1 MGTPKPWLAW
11 RGSTLLSATCAVLL
25 DAADGP
31 VLVVRAPG
39 QSLPPLPASVEVHED
54 PHEGLGPVQGLAVGL
69 RALADRVDVAFV
81 CSTDLP
87 FLDRSFV
94 RRLLRELQQRPDAQ
108 AVVPVAGGRA
118 HPLAAAY
125 RTSLAGPAE
134 ATVAAGELRLL
145 TFLASRRVVR
155 LGAEELLR
163 DPELAAADPTLSSVT
178 NVNDPRD
185 YARAL
190 RTSTG

>member
-1 MGTPKPWLAW
+1 MGTPKAWLDW
-11 RGSTLLSATCAVLL
+11 RGSTLLAATCGVLA
-25 DAADGP
+25 DVVDGP

-39 QSLPPLPASVEVHED
+39 QSLPALPGSVEVHED
-54 PHEGLGPVQGLAVGL
+54 SREGLGPVQGLAVGL
-69 RALADRVDVAFV
+69 RALTERVGVAFV

-94 RRLLRELQQRPDAQ
+94 RRLLRELQQSEEAE
-108 AVVPVAGGRA
+108 AVVPVIDGQP
-118 HPLAAAY
+118 HPLAAVY

-134 ATVAAGELRLL
+134 AAVESGELRLL

-163 DPELAAADPTLSSVT
+163 DPELAAADPALSSLT

-190 RTSTG
+190 RASRG

>member
-39 QSLPPLPASVEVHED
+39 QSLPPLPASVELHED
-54 PHEGLGPVQGLAVGL
+54 PREGLGPVLGLAVGL
-69 RALADRVDVAFV
+69 RALSDRVDVAFV

-87 FLDRSFV
+87 FLERAFV

-108 AVVPVAGGRA
+108 AAVPVVGGRA

-134 ATVAAGELRLL
+134 VAVASGELRLL
-145 TFLASRRVVR
+145 TLLSHRSV
-155 LGAEELLR
+155 LYLSEEHLLHDAELV
-163 DPELAAADPTLSSVT
+163 AADPALSSLT
-178 NVNDPRD
+178 NVNDQQD

-190 RTSTG
+190 RASTG